1 MGRARKEMEP
11 MSPSPMMCDWARH
24 LLAYQA
30 APDAGS
36 VQAETTTFLVYE
48 KLRQR
53 LRTPIGT
60 NGFQAL
66 ASRALT
72 LARSEAPSL
81 NAVQITPEGSLRG
94 LGELEEQIN
103 LDQCGE
109 AGVIF
114 IAHLL
119 GLFLTFLGAATTRR
133 LVQDIFPHLEAP
145 ADSGTPTPFEGILQ
159 EVNNLRSVS
168 DTLESLANEHPAVE
182 DGLLTISGNIRN
194 IATILDVFAV
204 VRSASDAVREAEP
217 HQPSTKYLM

>member
-1 MGRARKEMEP
+1 MEP
-11 MSPSPMMCDWARH
+11 MSPSPMMCAWARD
-24 LLAYQA
+24 LLTYQA
-30 APDAGS
+30 APVAAS
-36 VQAETTTFLVYE
+36 MQKETATFLVYE
-48 KLRQR
+48 KLRQQ
-53 LRTPIGT
+53 LGTPIGT
-60 NGFQAL
+60 SGFQAL
-66 ASRALT
+66 GSRALT
-72 LARSEAPSL
+72 LARAEAPSL
-81 NAVQITPEGSLRG
+81 NAVQITAEGCLRG

-119 GLFLTFLGAATTRR
+119 GLFLTFLGTATTQR
-133 LVQDIFPHLEAP
+133 LVQDIFPHFEAP
-145 ADSGTPTPFEGILQ
+145 AESGTPTPFEGILQ

-204 VRSASDAVREAEP
+204 VRNSSDALREAEL

>member
-1 MGRARKEMEP
+1 
-11 MSPSPMMCDWARH
+11 MCAWARH

-30 APDAGS
+30 SPVGVS
-36 VQAETTTFLVYE
+36 VQTETPTCLVYE
-48 KLRQR
+48 KLHQH

-60 NGFQAL
+60 SGFQAL

-81 NAVQITPEGSLRG
+81 NAVQITAEGRLRG

-119 GLFLTFLGAATTRR
+119 GLFLTFLGTATTQR
-133 LVQDIFPHLEAP
+133 LVQDIFPHFEAP
-145 ADSGTPTPFEGILQ
+145 AESVTPTPFEGICKK
-159 EVNNLRSVS
+159 S
-168 DTLESLANEHPAVE
+168 
-182 DGLLTISGNIRN
+182 TISEAL
-194 IATILDVFAV
+194 ATPWSHWRTSIPQWKMV
-204 VRSASDAVREAEP
+204 S
-217 HQPSTKYLM
+217 

>member
-1 MGRARKEMEP
+1 
-11 MSPSPMMCDWARH
+11 MMCAWARH
-24 LLAYQA
+24 LLADQA
-30 APDAGS
+30 GPVGVS
-36 VQAETTTFLVYE
+36 MQTETPTFLVYE
-48 KLRQR
+48 KLRQQ

-60 NGFQAL
+60 SGFQAL

-72 LARSEAPSL
+72 LARLEAPSL
-81 NAVQITPEGSLRG
+81 NAVQITAEGCLRG
-94 LGELEEQIN
+94 LGEHEERIN
-103 LDQCGE
+103 LDQNGE

-119 GLFLTFLGAATTRR
+119 GLFLTFLGTATTQR
-133 LVQDIFPHLEAP
+133 LVQDISPHLEAS
-145 ADSGTPTPFEGILQ
+145 AESGASTPFEGILQ

-182 DGLLTISGNIRN
+182 DGLMVISGNIRN

-204 VRSASDAVREAEP
+204 VRNSSDVLREAEL

>member
-1 MGRARKEMEP
+1 MVCA
-11 MSPSPMMCDWARH
+11 WARH
-24 LLAYQA
+24 LLAYQS
-30 APDAGS
+30 APVGDS
-36 VQAETTTFLVYE
+36 MQTETATFLVYE
-48 KLRQR
+48 KLRQQ

-60 NGFQAL
+60 SGFQAL

-81 NAVQITPEGSLRG
+81 NSVQITAEGCLRG
-94 LGELEEQIN
+94 LGELEEPIN

-119 GLFLTFLGAATTRR
+119 GLFLTFLGAATTQR
-133 LVQDIFPHLEAP
+133 LVQDVFPHFAAP
-145 ADSGTPTPFEGILQ
+145 AESGTSTPFEGILQ

-168 DTLESLANEHPAVE
+168 DALESLANEHPGVE
-182 DGLLTISGNIRN
+182 TGLLTISGNIRN

-204 VRSASDAVREAEP
+204 VRNASDAAREAEP
-217 HQPSTKYLM
+217 YQASTKYLM

>member
-1 MGRARKEMEP
+1 
-11 MSPSPMMCDWARH
+11 MCDWARH
-24 LLAYQA
+24 LLTYQA
-30 APDAGS
+30 APGAVS
-36 VQAETTTFLVYE
+36 VQTETATFLVYE
-48 KLRQR
+48 KLHQQ

-60 NGFQAL
+60 GGFQAL

-81 NAVQITPEGSLRG
+81 NAVQITAEGCLRG
-94 LGELEEQIN
+94 LGELEEQMN

-145 ADSGTPTPFEGILQ
+145 ADSGLPTPFEGILQ
-159 EVNNLRSVS
+159 EVNNLRNVS

-182 DGLLTISGNIRN
+182 DGLMSISGNIRN

-204 VRSASDAVREAEP
+204 VRNASDAVREAEP

>member
-1 MGRARKEMEP
+1 
-11 MSPSPMMCDWARH
+11 MMCDWARH
-24 LLAYQA
+24 LLTDQA
-30 APDAGS
+30 APGAVS
-36 VQAETTTFLVYE
+36 VQTQTATFLVYE
-48 KLRQR
+48 KLHQQ

-60 NGFQAL
+60 SGFQAL

-81 NAVQITPEGSLRG
+81 NAVQITEEGCLRG

-103 LDQCGE
+103 LDQSGE

-133 LVQDIFPHLEAP
+133 LVQDIFPHLEAQ
-145 ADSGTPTPFEGILQ
+145 AESGTPAPFEGILQ

-168 DTLESLANEHPAVE
+168 DTLESLANDHPAVE
-182 DGLLTISGNIRN
+182 DGLLSIAVNIRN

-204 VRSASDAVREAEP
+204 VRNASDAVRAAEP
-217 HQPSTKYLM
+217 HLPSTKYLM

>member
-1 MGRARKEMEP
+1 
-11 MSPSPMMCDWARH
+11 MMCAWARH

-30 APDAGS
+30 APIGVS
-36 VQAETTTFLVYE
+36 MQTETATFLVYE
-48 KLRQR
+48 KLHQQ

-60 NGFQAL
+60 SGFQAL

-81 NAVQITPEGSLRG
+81 NAVQITAEGCLRG

-109 AGVIF
+109 VGVIF

-119 GLFLTFLGAATTRR
+119 GLFLTFVGAATTQR
-133 LVQDIFPHLEAP
+133 LVEDIFPHLEAP
-145 ADSGTPTPFEGILQ
+145 AESGTSTPFEGILQ

-204 VRSASDAVREAEP
+204 VRNSSDALREAEL

>member
-1 MGRARKEMEP
+1 
-11 MSPSPMMCDWARH
+11 MCAWARH
-24 LLAYQA
+24 LLAYQV
-30 APDAGS
+30 APVAVS
-36 VQAETTTFLVYE
+36 AQAETATFLVYE
-48 KLRQR
+48 KLHQQ

-60 NGFQAL
+60 SGFQAL
-66 ASRALT
+66 ASRALA
-72 LARSEAPSL
+72 LARLEAPSL
-81 NAVQITPEGSLRG
+81 KAVQVTAEGCLRG
-94 LGELEEQIN
+94 LGELEEQGN

-119 GLFLTFLGAATTRR
+119 GLFLTFLGTATTTR

-145 ADSGTPTPFEGILQ
+145 RESGTTTPFDGILQ

-168 DTLESLANEHPAVE
+168 DTLESLATEHPAVE
-182 DGLLTISGNIRN
+182 DGLMIISGNIRN

-204 VRSASDAVREAEP
+204 VRNSSDAVREAEL